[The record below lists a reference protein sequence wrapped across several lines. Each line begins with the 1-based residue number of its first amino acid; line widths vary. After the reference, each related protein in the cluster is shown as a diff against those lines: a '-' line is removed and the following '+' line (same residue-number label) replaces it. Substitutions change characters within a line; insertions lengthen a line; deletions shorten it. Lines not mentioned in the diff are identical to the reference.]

1 MLRTYGHGDQG
12 GFGRKDYL
20 ENYVDETAPK
30 RKGEYL
36 FIVEARTK

>member
-12 GFGRKDYL
+12 GFGRKDHL

-30 RKGEYL
+30 RKGEYS
-36 FIVEARTK
+36 IYC